1 MGPLLTVTQIL
12 RHIWMHIPVAM
23 WSFGI
28 YKPGYHA
35 ATFNGDK
42 LQSSLYHGV
51 PGRQYVKV
59 AIATKKNHGIP
70 FKKTKLLGHPWFGQ
84 TPRAADHVCDT
95 SVGWSGVPEACNL
108 NRRKS
113 FFWVGRMMILQYST

>member
-59 AIATKKNHGIP
+59 AIATKKIMG
-70 FKKTKLLGHPWFGQ
+70 FRSKK
-84 TPRAADHVCDT
+84 R
-95 SVGWSGVPEACNL
+95 N
-108 NRRKS
+108 
-113 FFWVGRMMILQYST
+113 FWVIHDLDKPPEPLTTCVTPQSAEVGCQRPVI

>member
-51 PGRQYVKV
+51 PGTQYVKV
-59 AIATKKNHGIP
+59 AIATKKKSWDSVQKNE
-70 FKKTKLLGHPWFGQ
+70 TFGSSMVW
-84 TPRAADHVCDT
+84 TNPPSR
-95 SVGWSGVPEACNL
+95 
-108 NRRKS
+108 
-113 FFWVGRMMILQYST
+113 